1 MTTKTTIETISWT
14 LLASLT
20 LAAPALAAA
29 ASAAEEAKEAPPP
42 VVKVV
47 VYPDRALV
55 TRMLKVDCA
64 KGPLAAVFKAL
75 PFGLDPTT
83 LKATATGA
91 DAQVE
96 GVSLYQRVLAEAQ
109 TAQLREL
116 DAQIEA
122 LQIKIYDQQQVRE
135 RALAERAQAESLR
148 STAVPFMTREA
159 AVEKKPN
166 LAAWTVALES
176 TRDLMDEADGRRRV
190 VDAALR
196 ELGRQLQE
204 LQTKRGAI
212 ASAAPKRVQD
222 AELAVRCG
230 ATGPARV
237 ELSYM
242 TGGVSW
248 EPLYEARAN
257 DARNAIDLSVLASI
271 VQATGEPWKD
281 VEVTLSTAT
290 TRRDATPPQLQRLY
304 LGATPEDQEKKV
316 LVRRDE
322 EVNRLS
328 STGPSGAPSAGEAPM
343 AAEDQGLSVQ
353 LKVPGTVDFPG
364 DGRPTRVSVE
374 TLKLAAS
381 FKLLTLPK
389 LLPHA
394 FRSAEAQ
401 NTARYPLVPGR
412 VDLFSGGGF
421 IGSTRLP
428 MVSRGDKIK
437 LAFGIDEQIKV
448 KRIVVEELKKDP
460 GFFGSTRRLTYA
472 YKIELQS
479 FAPKAT
485 VVTLQ
490 EQVPVS
496 QMDDVKVLVEAK
508 TTTPGFEL
516 AKDDGFLTWKV
527 GLAPKEKKTVELRFA
542 VEIPAKYDSSGL

>member
-1 MTTKTTIETISWT
+1 MTTPSETILST
-14 LLASLT
+14 LLLPALL
-20 LAAPALAAA
+20 LAAPALAA
-29 ASAAEEAKEAPPP
+29 EEAREAPPP
-42 VVKVV
+42 VVKAV

-55 TRMLKVDCA
+55 TRMIKVDCA

-83 LKATATGA
+83 LKAAASGA

-109 TAQLREL
+109 TAQLKDL

-122 LQIKIYDQQQVRE
+122 LQVKVQEQNQVRE
-135 RALAERAQAESLR
+135 RALAERGQAESLR
-148 STAVPFMTREA
+148 GMSVPFITREA

-166 LAAWTVALES
+166 LPAWAAAFDA
-176 TRDLMDEADGRRRV
+176 TRDLMDEADGRRR
-190 VDAALR
+190 AADVARR
-196 ELGRQLQE
+196 ELGQKLQE
-204 LQTKRGAI
+204 LQVRRAQI
-212 ASAAPKRVQD
+212 ASAAPRRVQD

-230 ATGPARV
+230 ASGPARV

-304 LGATPEDQEKKV
+304 LGATPEVQDKKV

-322 EVNRLS
+322 EVSRLS
-328 STGPSGAPSAGEAPM
+328 SVAPAGAPSTGEAPM

-353 LKVPGTVDFPG
+353 LRVPGTVDFPG
-364 DGRPTRVSVE
+364 DGRPTRVAVE

-381 FKLLTLPK
+381 FQLLTMPK

-428 MVSRGDKIK
+428 LVSRGDKVK
-437 LAFGIDEQIKV
+437 LAFGIDEQVKV

-472 YKIELQS
+472 YRVELQS
-479 FAPKAT
+479 FAPRAAE
-485 VVTLQ
+485 VRLQ

-496 QMDDVKVLVEAK
+496 QMDDVKVLIDPKA
-508 TTTPGFEL
+508 TTQGWEL
-516 AKDDGFLTWKV
+516 AKDDGFVTWKV
-527 GLAPKEKKTVELRFA
+527 ALAPKEKKTVELRFA
-542 VEIPAKYDSSGL
+542 VEIPAKYDSSSL

>member
-1 MTTKTTIETISWT
+1 MTTLKKTLSWT
-14 LLASLT
+14 LVAANLL
-20 LAAPALAAA
+20 APALAP
-29 ASAAEEAKEAPPP
+29 AAEEAKEAKETPPP

-55 TRMLKVDCA
+55 TRMIKVDCA
-64 KGPLAAVFKAL
+64 KGPTAAVFKAL
-75 PFGLDPTT
+75 PFGLDATT
-83 LKATATGA
+83 LKATASGA
-91 DAQVE
+91 EAQVE

-122 LQIKIYDQQQVRE
+122 LQLKVQEQQLVRE
-135 RALAERAQAESLR
+135 RAFAERGQAESLR
-148 STAVPFMTREA
+148 ASALPFLTREA
-159 AVEKKPN
+159 AAEKKPN
-166 LAAWTVALES
+166 VAAWATALDA
-176 TRDLMDEADGRRRV
+176 TRDLMEEADGRRRASDV
-190 VDAALR
+190 ALR
-196 ELGRQLQE
+196 ELGQKLQE
-204 LQTKRGAI
+204 LQGKRGAV

-222 AELAVRCG
+222 AELAVHCG
-230 ATGPARV
+230 STGPARV

-257 DARNAIDLSVLASI
+257 EARNGIDLSVLASI
-271 VQATGEPWKD
+271 VQATGEVWKD

-290 TRRDATPPQLQRLY
+290 TRRDATPPQLQRLQ

-322 EVNRLS
+322 EVSRLS
-328 STGPSGAPSAGEAPM
+328 SVAPSGPASGGEAPVQ
-343 AAEDQGLSVQ
+343 AEDQGLSVQ
-353 LKVPGTVDFPG
+353 LKVPGTVDFTG
-364 DGRPTRVSVE
+364 DGRPTRVNVE

-401 NTARYPLVPGR
+401 NAARYPLIPGR

-428 MVSRGDKIK
+428 LVARGDKIK
-437 LAFGIDEQIKV
+437 LAFGIDEQVKV
-448 KRIVVEELKKDP
+448 KRIVIEELKKDP
-460 GFFGSTRRLTYA
+460 GVFGSTRKLTYA
-472 YKIELQS
+472 YKVELQS
-479 FAPKAT
+479 FAPRAT
-485 VVTLQ
+485 EVSLQ

-496 QMDDVKVLVEAK
+496 QMDDVKVQVDPK
-508 TTTPGFEL
+508 GTTPGYEL

-542 VEIPAKYDSSGL
+542 VEVPSKYDSSSL